1 MSYGS
6 DRASAIQ
13 RAMRRPNMT
22 GQQQMRVPEP
32 PKPLPTQAAQP
43 AQDNFAAR
51 QGQMPTPRQLPAQAA
66 QPAQDNRVPL
76 MPPEPS
82 QRVSLNGMNGV
93 NLERMRFPEP
103 GSMMGRGAAPNPIRL
118 RA

>member
-32 PKPLPTQAAQP
+32 PKPLPTQAAQS

-51 QGQMPTPRQLPAQAA
+51 QMPTPTQ
-66 QPAQDNRVPL
+66 AQDNRVPL
-76 MPPEPS
+76 MPPDPS